1 MDIICIWPPVVMN
14 LQSFSVVRLQISL
27 DSGRGHQE
35 VHVCAEVSQQSLG
48 QGRTKGPRVLDW
60 LCLAAQRYWWIVLQA
75 LLFVALVM
83 SLLCKGVSHCYV
95 LVATAGWCGRFQALA
110 SWGWILRSGGF
121 HVHDPRG
128 YGGISIQNLET
139 LSMFSLVKRSNQMAV
154 CGCIKTE
161 SDLVVIYSHQGL
173 VSHVMQARI
182 TKQKEEEKKAQAK
195 AEEALKLRGPGWAS
209 YSIYSIACYF
219 FKNIGLIFG
228 GLRDIDM
235 AFRTSPTIPPH
246 GFVWKQDTPNSNRSS
261 GFSHMLSYFRRA
273 CRALLMCLQARKTA
287 ERLASDFDNKLRQFR
302 DGRKAPP
309 FWNPVAIFSLELA
322 SCLCQYGILQAVPM
336 LNEKV
341 SPFALIY
348 IYK

>member
-1 MDIICIWPPVVMN
+1 MDIICIWPPVVRN
-14 LQSFSVVRLQISL
+14 LQSFTVVRLQISL

-110 SWGWILRSGGF
+110 SWGWILRSGEF

-154 CGCIKTE
+154 CWCNKNWIRFGCYLFA
-161 SDLVVIYSHQGL
+161 SRLGFPCYAGADH
-173 VSHVMQARI
+173 
-182 TKQKEEEKKAQAK
+182 K
-195 AEEALKLRGPGWAS
+195 AEGGRKEGTSKSW
-209 YSIYSIACYF
+209 
-219 FKNIGLIFG
+219 G
-228 GLRDIDM
+228 GLEV
-235 AFRTSPTIPPH
+235 AWT
-246 GFVWKQDTPNSNRSS
+246 
-261 GFSHMLSYFRRA
+261 
-273 CRALLMCLQARKTA
+273 
-287 ERLASDFDNKLRQFR
+287 RL
-302 DGRKAPP
+302 G
-309 FWNPVAIFSLELA
+309 EL
-322 SCLCQYGILQAVPM
+322 
-336 LNEKV
+336 
-341 SPFALIY
+341 
-348 IYK
+348 

>member
-1 MDIICIWPPVVMN
+1 MNSVAGFVVCCFGDEFALQRCIPLLRTRCDCRMVRKISSFGLLRMNPSLRWISCPWSPRIWRYLHPKSGDIKHVLFGQTVKPNGSLRVYKNWIRFGCY
-14 LQSFSVVRLQISL
+14 LFASRLGFPCYAGA
-27 DSGRGHQE
+27 DHKAEGGRKEGT
-35 VHVCAEVSQQSLG
+35 S
-48 QGRTKGPRVLDW
+48 K
-60 LCLAAQRYWWIVLQA
+60 
-75 LLFVALVM
+75 
-83 SLLCKGVSHCYV
+83 
-95 LVATAGWCGRFQALA
+95 
-110 SWGWILRSGGF
+110 SWGG
-121 HVHDPRG
+121 
-128 YGGISIQNLET
+128 LEVAWT
-139 LSMFSLVKRSNQMAV
+139 RL
-154 CGCIKTE
+154 
-161 SDLVVIYSHQGL
+161 
-173 VSHVMQARI
+173 
-182 TKQKEEEKKAQAK
+182 
-195 AEEALKLRGPGWAS
+195 AS

-348 IYK
+348 IYI

>member
-1 MDIICIWPPVVMN
+1 MNIICIWPPVVRN

-60 LCLAAQRYWWIVLQA
+60 PCLAAQRYWWIVLKA
-75 LLFVALVM
+75 LLFVASVM

-161 SDLVVIYSHQGL
+161 SDLVVIYSHQDL

-246 GFVWKQDTPNSNRSS
+246 GFVWKQDTSNSNRSS
-261 GFSHMLSYFRRA
+261 GFSHMLSYFAGLAEPSLCAFRHER
-273 CRALLMCLQARKTA
+273 LLSALQAISTTSCA
-287 ERLASDFDNKLRQFR
+287 NSAM
-302 DGRKAPP
+302 
-309 FWNPVAIFSLELA
+309 VARRHLF
-322 SCLCQYGILQAVPM
+322 GIL
-336 LNEKV
+336 
-341 SPFALIY
+341 
-348 IYK
+348 